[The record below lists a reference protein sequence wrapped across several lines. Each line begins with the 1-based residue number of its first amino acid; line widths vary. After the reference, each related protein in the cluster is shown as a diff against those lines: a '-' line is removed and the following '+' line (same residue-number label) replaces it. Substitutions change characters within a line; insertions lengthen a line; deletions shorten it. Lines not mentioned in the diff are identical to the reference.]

1 MPRWWRC
8 PRRPP
13 GRWVAPDTTWWSPW
27 TPTKPWPW
35 RRRWPPGRS
44 MWCAPPARHP
54 WDGTPMGQVVELAL
68 AASARDW
75 PDRLHRHVL
84 DHGGARIAGRVLTAT
99 QALEGTYDIL
109 LIDDV
114 CSFLSP
120 GLVTRL
126 RCSGKQVLGVFDRDD
141 GPDAK
146 RRLLE
151 CGVGDVIE
159 ADATGDEFLAQ
170 STAMAQAS
178 VSAAIT
184 PSRPGRTIGV
194 IGVSAGVGATEVA
207 VGLAWSLSRAVE
219 DGLVD
224 LDPGA
229 PSVSQRFIY
238 PMHPKLLTLLYSEV
252 IGVSAVGGPTEVA
265 VGLAWSLSRAVEAVL
280 VDLDPVAPS
289 VAQRLDVPLHPNLLT
304 LIDTVVNGYSHEQV
318 EIALDRL
325 RVVPGLAQP
334 GQQTLPPHE
343 IEMALE
349 TLASR
354 NRVVVADL
362 GEASSWGDGPLG
374 WFDSLVWVAT
384 GDPVGVTRL
393 VRQAQRWSSLAESV
407 SLVVV
412 VNRSPRRRFHRGEL
426 TDEIEGA
433 LGHLPLTV
441 VPHDDRVMVGSWD
454 GVPVTRGR
462 FAAAVG
468 RMAGLVASAVTA

>member
-1 MPRWWRC
+1 
-8 PRRPP
+8 
-13 GRWVAPDTTWWSPW
+13 
-27 TPTKPWPW
+27 
-35 RRRWPPGRS
+35 
-44 MWCAPPARHP
+44 
-54 WDGTPMGQVVELAL
+54 MGQVVELAL

-219 DGLVD
+219 
-224 LDPGA
+224 
-229 PSVSQRFIY
+229 
-238 PMHPKLLTLLYSEV
+238 
-252 IGVSAVGGPTEVA
+252 
-265 VGLAWSLSRAVEAVL
+265 AVL
-280 VDLDPVAPS
+280 VDLDP
-289 VAQRLDVPLHPNLLT
+289 
-304 LIDTVVNGYSHEQV
+304 V

-374 WFDSLVWVAT
+374 WFDSLVLVAT